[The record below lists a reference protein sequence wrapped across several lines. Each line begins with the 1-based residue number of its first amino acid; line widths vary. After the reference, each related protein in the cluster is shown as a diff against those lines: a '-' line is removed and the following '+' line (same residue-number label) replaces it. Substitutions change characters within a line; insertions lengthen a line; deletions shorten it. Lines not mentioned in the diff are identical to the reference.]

1 MVATGTRLV
10 VMLLGLRNVNEF
22 VDFLYN
28 NRKLSICQVVTRWPL
43 QMPANPPYTTGG
55 RRHVGEVLGEG
66 WASSV
71 CSDYPHLSR
80 GGTSADDF
88 DRFLIVAVVNWC
100 LWRNFYHGK
109 LKTPDIG
116 FKVTRPIDALVGLY
130 CQRREDAVL
139 TLQILLN
146 GG

>member
-1 MVATGTRLV
+1 
-10 VMLLGLRNVNEF
+10 MLGRSWER
-22 VDFLYN
+22 DGH
-28 NRKLSICQVVTRWPL
+28 L
-43 QMPANPPYTTGG
+43 QFAAITLTC
-55 RRHVGEVLGEG
+55 HV
-66 WASSV
+66 
-71 CSDYPHLSR
+71 